1 MTRNSGPQ
9 AFSLRAPA
17 SSLFLMQPPQLL
29 CFSRLWV
36 RLKQGSLPDRYSFD
50 YNLFFHEALAFLWR
64 SDQKKHRASF
74 FVIVSFIISYKTT
87 MFHRKWT
94 FSFSSITLVILLHSQ
109 SSFFKIAIMNAP
121 VAPGAVEV
129 AGPPTDGVLGPHGN
143 PKLSNHEAY
152 NVIGVNSM
160 LLVLCFMAV
169 AGRLKAR
176 RMTKA
181 RLSFD
186 DYLALVALVSIKRP
200 VRDYFYPLTSS

>member
-1 MTRNSGPQ
+1 
-9 AFSLRAPA
+9 
-17 SSLFLMQPPQLL
+17 
-29 CFSRLWV
+29 
-36 RLKQGSLPDRYSFD
+36 
-50 YNLFFHEALAFLWR
+50 
-64 SDQKKHRASF
+64 
-74 FVIVSFIISYKTT
+74 
-87 MFHRKWT
+87 
-94 FSFSSITLVILLHSQ
+94 
-109 SSFFKIAIMNAP
+109 MNAP

-186 DYLALVALVSIKRP
+186 DYLALVALVSIKR
-200 VRDYFYPLTSS
+200 RT